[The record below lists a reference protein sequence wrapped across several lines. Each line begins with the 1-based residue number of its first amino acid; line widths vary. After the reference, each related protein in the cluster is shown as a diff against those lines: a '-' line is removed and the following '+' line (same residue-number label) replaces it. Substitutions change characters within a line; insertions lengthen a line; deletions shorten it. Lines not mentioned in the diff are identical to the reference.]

1 MTITAPVGGFL
12 LLLGLG
18 FFFGIAFEEFNAA
31 SGQARPGG
39 VRSFPLLAL
48 AGALLY
54 RLDPNHLLPLTA
66 GLLVLG
72 AWLTCYYWRH
82 IAEVDPEGRPN
93 VGLMTAICNVLAY
106 LLGPTALAEPP
117 WSRSGSRL

>member
-1 MTITAPVGGFL
+1 MRTGPRPRPGAISTDALGARTRSNMTITAPVGGFL

-31 SGQARPGG
+31 GGHARPGG

-54 RLDPNHLLPLTA
+54 RLDPNHLLPLT
-66 GLLVLG
+66 GRRLVLG
-72 AWLTCYYWRH
+72 TA
-82 IAEVDPEGRPN
+82 RPPRR
-93 VGLMTAICNVLAY
+93 GGC
-106 LLGPTALAEPP
+106 E
-117 WSRSGSRL
+117 